1 MTESDRS
8 RRWLPDLLGLAWVVL
23 AGGALMAPAL
33 SHGWSLG
40 PFDQLTQLGLTQQV
54 HAAPHNSQVFDL
66 IREII
71 PWTTLSWTQVHHG
84 ILPLWNPFTA
94 LGSPLAFN
102 WQAASFSLPALVGYL
117 LPVRLAFTV
126 QVLMTLVIG
135 GTGMY
140 VLARV
145 MRLGVLG
152 ATMAATVFELS
163 GSFLAVLG
171 WPIAAVMSWAGWLF
185 AFLILMVRGRHRR
198 RDVTLFAVALALSI
212 YAGEPDT
219 LAVVIVA
226 LVVFL
231 IVMCALRIPRFDG
244 RERFARPLL
253 DVTIGSVAGLALA
266 APLLLPAAQLSTG
279 VVRGQG
285 RHQAFPSYDLL
296 HAIFQ
301 TFNGSSLAG
310 SRSFDAHGLGWV
322 STADYVGVIVVVL
335 AVVGLIVARHRPA
348 VVAFGAVAVVAGCL
362 TYFSPFVALLN
373 RLPGIQEI
381 RWVRSIQ
388 VLGFALAILAGV
400 GLDVL
405 VRSKGDRK
413 VRNLLGAG
421 FGAFALLLLLVWA
434 FGRGV
439 LPAAEAAIRRRSFIW
454 PTAEVLIGLAVFGL
468 LVVASRARRRSSA
481 HSAGSRALDNPGR
494 IGAVILLVSST
505 VFLVALGTSWW
516 SSSTTS
522 LPPTPAIT
530 TLQKSVG
537 TSIVGFGISSCLF
550 PPTLG
555 IQPNVNIVYGVHE
568 LDAYDPLTPQQLY
581 TSWQDSTGAYPLP
594 VASNGIP
601 LAEIT
606 MFCPVVNSVEAA
618 RLFGVGYVLEPKNKK
633 GPPGSV
639 FDKTIGD
646 ERLYRIPGVSVATL
660 SRLGKNGTLPPV
672 DAPGKPLP
680 VTYPNDQSWHLV
692 TRSSTDQ
699 VLRLRLT
706 DVPGWHASI
715 DGRPLPLIRFN
726 RVMLQARIPAGTHTI
741 ELHYWP
747 ESFTAGIVIASGT
760 AIVLAIALVLGGRR
774 RERLSA
780 SLGALRKPKN

>member
-1 MTESDRS
+1 MTTLSER
-8 RRWLPDLLGLAWVVL
+8 RRWLPDVLGLAWVVIA
-23 AGGALMAPAL
+23 AGAVMAPAL

-40 PFDQLTQLGLTQQV
+40 PFDQLSELGLTQHAQ
-54 HAAPHNSQVFDL
+54 AAPHNPQVFDL

-71 PWTTLSWTQVHHG
+71 PWTTLSWTEVHHG
-84 ILPLWNPFTA
+84 VLPLWNPYTA

-117 LPVRLAFTV
+117 VPVRLAFTV

-140 VLARV
+140 VLGRV

-185 AFLILMVRGRHRR
+185 ALLILVVRGRHRR
-198 RDVTLFAVALALSI
+198 RDVTLFAVAVALSI

-219 LAVVIVA
+219 LAVIIVA

-231 IVMCALRIPRFDG
+231 VVLCALRTKRFEG
-244 RERFARPLL
+244 PERVARPLL
-253 DVTIGSVAGLALA
+253 DVAIGSVAGLGLA

-285 RHQAFPSYDLL
+285 RHQAFPTIDLL

-310 SRSFDAHGLGWV
+310 SKSFDAHGLGWV
-322 STADYVGVIVVVL
+322 STADYVGVITVAL
-335 AVVGLIVARHRPA
+335 AAVGLITVRRRPA
-348 VVAFGAVAVVAGCL
+348 VVAFGAVTVVAACL
-362 TYFSPFVALLN
+362 VYLSPLVSLLN

-400 GLDVL
+400 GLDAL
-405 VRSKGDRK
+405 VRSRGDRR
-413 VRNLLGAG
+413 VRNVLGAS
-421 FGAFALLLLLVWA
+421 FGALALLLLFVWV

-439 LPAAEAAIRRRSFIW
+439 LPQAEAAIRRRSFIW
-454 PTAEVLIGLAVFGL
+454 PTAEVLIGLGVFVV
-468 LVVASRARRRSSA
+468 LVAASRFRRRRSA
-481 HSAGSRALDNPGR
+481 HSMKAGALENPGL
-494 IGAVILLVSST
+494 IGAVILLLSST

-516 SSSTTS
+516 SSSSTY
-522 LPPTPAIT
+522 LAPNPAIT
-530 TLQKSVG
+530 TLQKAVG
-537 TSIVGFGISSCLF
+537 RSIVGFGTSSCLL

-555 IQPNVNIVYGVHE
+555 IQANVNIVYGVHE
-568 LDAYDPLTPQQLY
+568 LDAYDPLTPQELY
-581 TSWQDSTGAYPLP
+581 TSWQDSTGSYPLP
-594 VASNGIP
+594 FASNGIP

-606 MFCPVVNSVEAA
+606 MFCPVVDSVRAA
-618 RLFGVGYVLEPKNKK
+618 RLFGVGFVLEPENAK

-639 FDKTIGD
+639 FDKRVGD
-646 ERLYRIPGVSVATL
+646 EELYRIPGSSVATL
-660 SRLGKNGTLPPV
+660 SRLGKGGTLPAV
-672 DAPGKPLP
+672 DAPGTPIA
-680 VTYPNDQSWHLV
+680 VTYPNDRSWELH
-692 TRSSTDQ
+692 TRASTDE

-706 DVPGWHASI
+706 DLPGWHASI
-715 DGRPLPLIRFN
+715 DGKPLPLVRFN
-726 RVMLQARIPAGTHTI
+726 RVMLQARIPAGAHTI

-747 ESFTAGIVIASGT
+747 EAFSAGLVIGAITAVVLAAALIFGAKFSRRRRASG
-760 AIVLAIALVLGGRR
+760 
-774 RERLSA
+774 SA
-780 SLGALRKPKN
+780 RAA